1 MISITNL
8 AKAFGGDTLF
18 EGASFQLNAGSRYGL
33 VGANGSGKSTFLKIL
48 AGDEVASDGIINM
61 PRRARMGVLKQD
73 HFQYE
78 DVPIVQ
84 VAMMGKKDVWEALE
98 ERERLLA
105 HMEGDFDSDRYADVE
120 EFILHNDGYS
130 LEPRAA
136 EILEG
141 LGIPT
146 NVHKETLSVL
156 SGGFKLRVLLAQ
168 VLASDPDILLL
179 DEPTNHLDI
188 LTIRWLEK
196 FLMGYKGC
204 AVVISHD
211 HRFLDNISTHILDVD
226 YETILLYH
234 GNYTQFEEQK
244 AAERDRKEH
253 EIEKREGEIAKHKEF
268 VDRFKAKASKARQA
282 QSKVKMIEKIV
293 IDRLP
298 QTSRR
303 YPTFKFTQRRP
314 SGRQVLELEGI
325 SKSYGEHRVLNNVSL
340 RVQRGDRL
348 AILGPNGIGKSTLL
362 KIAMGVVEPDNG
374 KVVGIRDLAGLLRA
388 GPPRARRRLRAVR
401 RSLALG
407 DRALRDDRLRARQ
420 ARRGP
425 LPRRRRL
432 QAAARPLRRRGRAAR
447 DGQALGAEAE
457 HPGARQPTNH
467 LDLEAIEAFVEGLEA
482 YDGTILFVSHDRWFV
497 SRLANRIL
505 EITHTGI
512 RDFEG
517 SYEDYL
523 ARCGDDHLDA
533 DVVLAAPA
541 RTRRRRRRRRPPA
554 TAQDKHL
561 KALVHRRDKLTAEIE
576 KAEAR
581 VHAINEMFCNP
592 GFFDKTGATE
602 VKKLEAERSTKIEEG
617 MTEWAGS
624 KPSSASSPRP
634 PPRIE
639 PGTGS
644 PDDAYLEPLPRA
656 CASPAHRR
664 LRRGP
669 DASAQLCGHR
679 GRSAAC
685 VREAGRGRRTR
696 DPAGRSPGRP
706 GDGRRPADH
715 RR

>member
-1 MISITNL
+1 MAQLYIHPPPELPPPGGLINFLVPMISITNL

-84 VAMMGKKDVWEALE
+84 VAMMGKKDVWDALE
-98 ERERLLA
+98 ERDRLLA

-146 NVHKETLSVL
+146 HVHKENLSVL

-196 FLMGYKGC
+196 FLFAYKGC

-244 AAERDRKEH
+244 GAERDRKEH
-253 EIEKREGEIAKHKEF
+253 EIEKRESEIAKHKEF
-268 VDRFKAKASKARQA
+268 IDRFKAKATKARQA

-293 IDRLP
+293 IERLP
-298 QTSRR
+298 QSSRR
-303 YPTFKFTQRRP
+303 YPTFKFAQRRP

-325 SKSYGEHRVLNNVSL
+325 SKSYGDHQVLNNVTL

-362 KIAMGVVEPDNG
+362 KIAMGVVEPDAG
-374 KVVGIRDLAGLLRA
+374 KVEWGYETWPGYFAQDHRELVDSSDQSVEAWLWELVPSETIGFVRGKLAEVLFRGDDVYKQLRA
-388 GPPRARRRLRAVR
+388 LSG
-401 RSLALG
+401 G
-407 DRALRDDRLRARQ
+407 E
-420 ARRGP
+420 
-425 LPRRRRL
+425 
-432 QAAARPLRRRGRAAR
+432 AARLVMAKLSVAKPNILVL
-447 DGQALGAEAE
+447 DE
-457 HPGARQPTNH
+457 PTNH
-467 LDLEAIEAFVEGLEA
+467 LDLEAIEAFVEGLEE

-505 EITHTGI
+505 EITHNGI

-533 DVVLAAPA
+533 DVVLARA
-541 RTRRRRRRRRPPA
+541 RQDKKKEAAKKAAGPA
-554 TAQDKHL
+554 TPAQEKHL
-561 KALVHRRDKLTAEIE
+561 KTLVHRRDKLTVEIE

-592 GFFDKTGATE
+592 GFFDKTPAGE
-602 VKKLEAERSTKIEEG
+602 VKKLEAEQKTLNTKIEEG
-617 MTEWAGS
+617 MAEWA
-624 KPSSASSPRP
+624 R
-634 PPRIE
+634 
-639 PGTGS
+639 
-644 PDDAYLEPLPRA
+644 LETELA
-656 CASPAHRR
+656 ELTPATVVH
-664 LRRGP
+664 
-669 DASAQLCGHR
+669 
-679 GRSAAC
+679 
-685 VREAGRGRRTR
+685 
-696 DPAGRSPGRP
+696 
-706 GDGRRPADH
+706 
-715 RR
+715 